1 MFQIFWFLFLCIY
14 FHKII
19 IFNTVVNRNGQLVDV
34 SPIEVLNYYSYAEE
48 WDVSVVFALSLSGP
62 SCFCIEWLYVRL
74 SCLVV
79 SPLPPLP
86 PAQAEILI
94 RHFRNKIVVRFAS
107 GHKTAKSA
115 LDWWWQRDKQLK
127 LYGT

>member
-19 IFNTVVNRNGQLVDV
+19 IFNTVVNRNGQLVDM
-34 SPIEVLNYYSYAEE
+34 SPIGVFNYYSYAEE

-62 SCFCIEWLYVRL
+62 RCFCIEWLYVRL
-74 SCLVV
+74 SYVVV

-86 PAQAEILI
+86 PEQAEILI
-94 RHFRNKIVVRFAS
+94 RHFRNKTKTGAS
-107 GHKTAKSA
+107 
-115 LDWWWQRDKQLK
+115 
-127 LYGT
+127 

>member
-1 MFQIFWFLFLCIY
+1 MFQIFWFLFLRIY

-62 SCFCIEWLYVRL
+62 RCFCIEWLYVRL

-94 RHFRNKIVVRFAS
+94 RHFRNKK
-107 GHKTAKSA
+107 KTEPS
-115 LDWWWQRDKQLK
+115 
-127 LYGT
+127 